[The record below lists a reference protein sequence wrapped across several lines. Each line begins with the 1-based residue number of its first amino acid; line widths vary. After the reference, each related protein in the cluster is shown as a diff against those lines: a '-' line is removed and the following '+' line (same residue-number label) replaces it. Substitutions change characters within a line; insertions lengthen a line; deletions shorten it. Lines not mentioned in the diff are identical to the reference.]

1 MLESMRDVAGPHD
14 AAILGA
20 MPLLWRVFLINASV
34 MGAGALALL
43 VTPATVSSPAA
54 GSQVAVVAVG
64 LVLVLALDLALLRPY
79 VLPLQELAQAMARVD
94 LLQPGARVGGRS
106 QTPEVQVVSTSFNRM
121 LGRLEDERRRSAQ
134 SALAAQEH
142 ERLRVSRELH
152 DGVGQRL
159 TGVLLRLQSME
170 AQIPEAVRG
179 DVARLRDEVRASLQ
193 EVRATVRRLRPEA
206 LDDLGLA
213 SALVAL
219 VQDVGRS
226 APLVIDRRFEGRLD
240 DLGEPLELA
249 VYRIAQEALTN
260 TVRHAGA
267 GRVEL
272 TLVREGGTLVLRI
285 ADDGRGF
292 DPGTTPSGAGLT
304 GMRERALLVDGRLTV
319 RSEPGAGT
327 TIALEAPGP

>member
-1 MLESMRDVAGPHD
+1 
-14 AAILGA
+14 
-20 MPLLWRVFLINASV
+20 MPLLWRVFFINAV
-34 MGAGALALL
+34 VVGAGALALV

-54 GSQVAVVAVG
+54 GSQIATIVIGVI
-64 LVLVLALDLALLRPY
+64 LVLALDLALLRPY
-79 VLPLQELAQAMARVD
+79 VLPLQELAHAMARVD

-106 QTPEVQVVSTSFNRM
+106 QTPEVETVSTSFNRM
-121 LGRLEDERRRSAQ
+121 LERLEDERRRSAQ
-134 SALAAQEH
+134 GALAAQER

-159 TGVLLRLQSME
+159 TGVLLRLQRME

-179 DVARLRDEVRASLQ
+179 EVAQLRDEVRASLQ

-206 LDDLGLA
+206 LDDLGLS

-219 VQDVGRS
+219 AQDMARGT
-226 APLVIDRRFEGRLD
+226 PLAIERRFDGALD

-272 TLVREGGTLVLRI
+272 LVVRGGGTLRLCVS
-285 ADDGRGF
+285 DDGRGF
-292 DPGTTPSGAGLT
+292 DPAATPAGVGLT

-319 RSEPGAGT
+319 QARPGAGVAIT
-327 TIALEAPGP
+327 LEAPAP